1 VQALTRETGVTY
13 DLNPSGTLNLFRD
26 RLSMKAAQRT
36 AEVMGSLGVA
46 YRVLDG
52 PACAELEPALADQ
65 VERISG
71 GIHYPDDEAGDAH
84 QFSRSLAEMSAAE
97 GVAFRYGETIQKIE
111 TRDGALSAVLTD
123 AGRLDAEAAVVAL
136 GNASVPLLRPLGIR
150 LPIYPVKGYSATFST
165 EGWNGAPR
173 VPLIDSA
180 RKIGIVRMGDRIR
193 VVGTAEFTGHDDRVN
208 PKRTASLKKTFL
220 ETLPDFPNPNSG
232 EEWAGLRPM
241 TPDGI
246 PYLGAT
252 PVRGLYL
259 NTGHGHLGWTMSCGS
274 AKVVADLIAGTEP
287 EIDLAGMRLGDH

>member
-1 VQALTRETGVTY
+1 MSDDRRVLVLGGGVVGIASAYYLARRGFRVTLVERRSGAALETSFANGGLLTPSMSDPWAAPGIPGKMLAWMGREDSPFLVRPGAIPGLAAWGLRFLGNCNAATWRRNTATILRLCSYSHRTVQTLTRETGITY

-52 PACAELEPALADQ
+52 PACAELEPALTDQ

-84 QFSRSLAEMSAAE
+84 QFSRSLAEVSAAE
-97 GVAFRYGETIQKIE
+97 GVAFRYGETIRKIE

-150 LPIYPVKGYSATFST
+150 LPIYPV
-165 EGWNGAPR
+165 
-173 VPLIDSA
+173 
-180 RKIGIVRMGDRIR
+180 
-193 VVGTAEFTGHDDRVN
+193 
-208 PKRTASLKKTFL
+208 
-220 ETLPDFPNPNSG
+220 
-232 EEWAGLRPM
+232 
-241 TPDGI
+241 
-246 PYLGAT
+246 
-252 PVRGLYL
+252 
-259 NTGHGHLGWTMSCGS
+259 
-274 AKVVADLIAGTEP
+274 
-287 EIDLAGMRLGDH
+287 